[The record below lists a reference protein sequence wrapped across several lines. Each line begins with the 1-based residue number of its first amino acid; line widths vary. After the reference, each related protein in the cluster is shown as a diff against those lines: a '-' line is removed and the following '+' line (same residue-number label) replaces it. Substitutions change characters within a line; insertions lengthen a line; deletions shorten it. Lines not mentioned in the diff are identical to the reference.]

1 MAKEYLTMEEVVA
14 ELGLSEDRVKSL
26 VADGTIRE
34 YRDAGTVYYKRTEL
48 EPQGG
53 EGSSIVDLSSP
64 SESPDEISLDDNESF
79 ASALS
84 SLADSSAALGAL
96 DDSPAQ
102 DSAGLPSLDDSMGD
116 DTGSSL
122 ALEAGSG
129 EQQAQAEAGGAKV
142 DEGQGSSGFDLAD
155 IPDELPA
162 EPAAGEDTFTSEID
176 LLPDEP
182 AEQKPAAAAPPP
194 PPAEQE
200 DAEPAALDEIPDL
213 GLSGSSIISLEPSDS
228 QVAKTPPPSKAQKAK
243 EDTRTMQAGISV
255 FDDDEIEIET
265 DPMGETQISSGVGDF
280 DAVGSGSGLLD
291 LTQESDDTSL
301 GNELL
306 DVISPT
312 DDQTE
317 VEIDAMDADTIT
329 EDVPATMIEDD
340 QAMAASAAS
349 AGPTMAPSMAAK
361 RAPTGAMPGA
371 TPINVMLLLG
381 IIAAALLGLAT
392 TAALQGVWPSLVLGS
407 IARGVVHVSVFG
419 GLALVAIVLGIVG
432 IMAGRK

>member
-1 MAKEYLTMEEVVA
+1 MAKEYLTIEEVVA
-14 ELGLSEDRVKSL
+14 ELGLSRDRVKSL

-34 YRDAGTVYYKRTEL
+34 YRDGNTVFYKRAEL
-48 EPQGG
+48 ENQGG

-64 SESPDEISLDDNESF
+64 ANSPDEISLDDNESF

-96 DDSPAQ
+96 DDSPAG
-102 DSAGLPSLDDSMGD
+102 DSAGLPSLDD
-116 DTGSSL
+116 TGSAITLDNVDTESP
-122 ALEAGSG
+122 S
-129 EQQAQAEAGGAKV
+129 AGGQ
-142 DEGQGSSGFDLAD
+142 DSSGFDLAD

-162 EPAAGEDTFTSEID
+162 EPAAAGEDTFTSEID

-182 AEQKPAAAAPPP
+182 EAEQPAAAKPRPTI
-194 PPAEQE
+194 
-200 DAEPAALDEIPDL
+200 DAEPVALDEIPDL
-213 GLSGSSIISLEPSDS
+213 GLSGSSIISLEPNDS
-228 QVAKTPPPSKAQKAK
+228 QAAKSPMSSTAK
-243 EDTRTMQAGISV
+243 EDTRTMRAGISV

-265 DPMGETQISSGVGDF
+265 DPMGETQISGGVGDF

-312 DDQTE
+312 DATE

-340 QAMAASAAS
+340 HAMASSAATSS
-349 AGPTMAPSMAAK
+349 AAMAPQMAAR
-361 RAPTGAMPGA
+361 RATTGVMPGA
-371 TPINVMLLLG
+371 TPINVMVFLG
-381 IIAAALLGLAT
+381 ILAAAMLGLAA
-392 TAALQGVWPSLVLGS
+392 TASLQGVWPSMIFDAIS
-407 IARGVVHVSVFG
+407 RGVVHVSVFG
-419 GLALVAIVLGIVG
+419 GLILIAIVCGILG

>member
-1 MAKEYLTMEEVVA
+1 MAKEYLTIEEVVA

-34 YRDAGTVYYKRTEL
+34 YRDGNVIYYKRTEL
-48 EPQGG
+48 ENQGG

-64 SESPDEISLDDNESF
+64 TGSPDDISLDDNESF

-102 DSAGLPSLDDSMGD
+102 DSQGLPSLDDSMGN
-116 DTGSSL
+116 DTGSSITL
-122 ALEAGSG
+122 DSSDSG
-129 EQQAQAEAGGAKV
+129 AAAPQ
-142 DEGQGSSGFDLAD
+142 GQDSSGFDLAD

-162 EPAAGEDTFTSEID
+162 EPAAAGEDTFTSEID

-182 AEQKPAAAAPPP
+182 AEQKPAAAAPAAPK
-194 PPAEQE
+194 EE
-200 DAEPAALDEIPDL
+200 DVEPVALDEIPDL

-228 QVAKTPPPSKAQKAK
+228 QVSKTPPPSQKDK
-243 EDTRTMQAGISV
+243 EDTRTMKAGISV
-255 FDDDEIEIET
+255 FEDDELDIET

-329 EDVPATMIEDD
+329 EDIPATMIEDD
-340 QAMAASAAS
+340 QAMAASAAMS
-349 AGPTMAPSMAAK
+349 AGPTTAPTMAAR
-361 RAPTGAMPGA
+361 RAAPGAMPGA
-371 TPINVMLLLG
+371 TPINIMLLLG
-381 IIAAALLGLAT
+381 IIAAAFLGLAT
-392 TAALQGVWPSLVLGS
+392 TAALQGVWPSMVLGS
-407 IARGVVHVSVFG
+407 ISAGIIHVSVFG